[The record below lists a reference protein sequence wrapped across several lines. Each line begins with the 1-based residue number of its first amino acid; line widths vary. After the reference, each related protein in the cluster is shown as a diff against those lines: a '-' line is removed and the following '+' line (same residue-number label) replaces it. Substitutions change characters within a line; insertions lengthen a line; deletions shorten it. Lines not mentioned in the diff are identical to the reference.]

1 MAYVPIVAVSTVPVL
16 VAAKLPSTTSS
27 ATAPSSVYTPPTTIL
42 IVLLPVT
49 VMTGASTS
57 GVMTSTTFTVRVAVP
72 IFKAASVEE

>member
-1 MAYVPIVAVSTVPVL
+1 MVYVPIVAVSTVPVL

-49 VMTGASTS
+49 VMTGTVVS
-57 GVMTSTTFTVRVAVP
+57 MTLTIREDVATFPEV
-72 IFKAASVEE
+72 SVTE